1 MLRDLSS
8 RVSAARQAVPV
19 AVFLAAT
26 LLIAAALTRRSIA
39 CAGHVDPK
47 ASQASRTAAVLDIAI
62 LVFREGLECILVL
75 AAITASLT
83 GSEEWY
89 QRPVTVGAGIAF
101 AQLLSLG
108 ASPEASFRRA
118 SAKCST

>member
-26 LLIAAALTRRSIA
+26 LLIAAALTRQSIA

-62 LVFREGLECILVL
+62 LVFHEGLECILVL

-108 ASPEASFRRA
+108 ASP
-118 SAKCST
+118 